1 MSVRPVEGMW
11 RGCQG
16 DVTRGR
22 MSATKALKR
31 HSPKP
36 EPSKVAHGEGR
47 GWEVEPLCRAGD
59 GLSVTRGAGL
69 LAGWM
74 ACWLAGFPSCWLA
87 GWLSVT
93 MAC

>member
-1 MSVRPVEGMW
+1 
-11 RGCQG
+11 
-16 DVTRGR
+16 

-47 GWEVEPLCRAGD
+47 GWEVEPLCRGGD

-69 LAGWM
+69 LAGWL
-74 ACWLAGFPSCWLA
+74 AGWLAGLLAFHHAGLLAGFPSRWLA
-87 GWLSVT
+87 DLLVQDRKGLLKY
-93 MAC
+93 